1 MGAEMGYRKDKRF
14 ELHIVTLADG
24 EMVFTLRRGMSSV
37 MATKRREYLGL
48 NEAEQGKK
56 YAEHA
61 LDAVCDLIAEDPHG
75 VEDWP
80 VDCRPIAARTRE
92 FFSDPAN
99 HDLMTNVYGGYL
111 MATKPSG
118 MFHKGIPGD
127 GAGDAGTQPA
137 AGGQGGGAVPGL
149 PAELREDEPAAGGA
163 GGLHA
168 VPEAAG

>member
-1 MGAEMGYRKDKRF
+1 MGYRRDRKF

-24 EMVFTLRRGMSSV
+24 EMTFTLRRGMSSV

-56 YAEHA
+56 YGEHA
-61 LDAVCDLIAEDPHG
+61 LDAVCDLIVADPQG
-75 VEDWP
+75 VDDWP
-80 VDCRPIAARTRE
+80 VDQRPLPARTRE

-118 MFHKGIPGD
+118 MFHKSIQGD
-127 GAGDAGTQPA
+127 GEGDAGAQPA
-137 AGGQGGGAVPGL
+137 SGGQGGGAVPGL
-149 PAELREDEPAAGGA
+149 PAELRQDEAAAGGA
-163 GGLHA
+163 GGVSA